1 MKRAF
6 LGNWLI
12 LARGNCELKLSET
25 NRGTLLYTFPGRRP
39 KTKTDRGKHETR
51 FPTLV
56 SVVNMMIPLSHRA
69 DCRVLLL
76 GKLWLLALKAFDLR
90 V

>member
-25 NRGTLLYTFPGRRP
+25 NRGTLIYTFPGRRP
-39 KTKTDRGKHETR
+39 KTKTDRGKHETL
-51 FPTLV
+51 FAT
-56 SVVNMMIPLSHRA
+56 
-69 DCRVLLL
+69 
-76 GKLWLLALKAFDLR
+76 
-90 V
+90 